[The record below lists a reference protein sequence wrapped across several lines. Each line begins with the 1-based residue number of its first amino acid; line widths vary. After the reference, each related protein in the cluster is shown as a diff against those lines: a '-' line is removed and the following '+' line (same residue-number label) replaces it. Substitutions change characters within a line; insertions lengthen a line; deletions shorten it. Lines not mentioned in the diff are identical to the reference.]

1 MDEQIYSKSTIEKFL
16 NENLLFN
23 DGKLKKYYDRNLQRD
38 LGKFRA
44 RVHNTHSKKDFE
56 KIMYVLV
63 TDSIRDIIIETI
75 GEVSE
80 HMKNM
85 GDVIVSGGE
94 AFNLYVDYND
104 RIVTSDIDAKFVPR
118 MSVNPQYFGKLQ
130 ATKLILWDK
139 LGEIA
144 KRLGP
149 RVKRRLITMRK
160 KHPKI
165 FKFLGI
171 GFKQGAPVVTR
182 RYTLIKKKKTGSTNQ
197 PGKGDV
203 FIDVELFALDMNIRY
218 FSPKSGKI
226 EDLNIGG
233 ILDIPFMRPKEF
245 GYEVVLSRRR
255 GITYRNLDTGKL
267 VTNNKVY
274 IASKEFLIEDIYLMQ
289 KLKLRPEKKEK
300 DRQRLTRLARL
311 FDKRVRLTDSMEDV
325 FKRVRGKI
333 IRKGAPATKKNAR
346 VSMNQAK
353 RIDPYK
359 YKNFTTKPSDDRLS
373 KQMVYGFKSAVKN
386 TKVNGYEKSSGNKR
400 FNLGS
405 QTWKNVTNNSYV
417 KNEFNL
423 RPKNSKNLPKNFNVS
438 NTLYGFKPRR
448 NMWVDKNVL
457 NKSAAIPF
465 VGLKK

>member
-171 GFKQGAPVVTR
+171 GFKQEPSSSHVGTHSSR
-182 RYTLIKKKKTGSTNQ
+182 RKRLVRQTNQ
-197 PGKGDV
+197 
-203 FIDVELFALDMNIRY
+203 
-218 FSPKSGKI
+218 
-226 EDLNIGG
+226 
-233 ILDIPFMRPKEF
+233 
-245 GYEVVLSRRR
+245 RR
-255 GITYRNLDTGKL
+255 
-267 VTNNKVY
+267 VTC
-274 IASKEFLIEDIYLMQ
+274 S
-289 KLKLRPEKKEK
+289 
-300 DRQRLTRLARL
+300 
-311 FDKRVRLTDSMEDV
+311 
-325 FKRVRGKI
+325 
-333 IRKGAPATKKNAR
+333 
-346 VSMNQAK
+346 
-353 RIDPYK
+353 
-359 YKNFTTKPSDDRLS
+359 
-373 KQMVYGFKSAVKN
+373 
-386 TKVNGYEKSSGNKR
+386 
-400 FNLGS
+400 
-405 QTWKNVTNNSYV
+405 
-417 KNEFNL
+417 
-423 RPKNSKNLPKNFNVS
+423 
-438 NTLYGFKPRR
+438 
-448 NMWVDKNVL
+448 
-457 NKSAAIPF
+457 
-465 VGLKK
+465 

>member
-44 RVHNTHSKKDFE
+44 RVHNTHSKRDFE

-94 AFNLYVDYND
+94 AFNLYVDYNN

-182 RYTLIKKKKTGSTNQ
+182 RYTLIKKKKTSSTNQ
-197 PGKGDV
+197 PAKGDV

-218 FSPKSGKI
+218 FSPQSGKI

-233 ILDIPFMRPKEF
+233 ILDIPCMRPNEF

-300 DRQRLTRLARL
+300 DRQRLVRLARL
-311 FDKRVRLTDSMEDV
+311 FDKRIKLNDSIEDV